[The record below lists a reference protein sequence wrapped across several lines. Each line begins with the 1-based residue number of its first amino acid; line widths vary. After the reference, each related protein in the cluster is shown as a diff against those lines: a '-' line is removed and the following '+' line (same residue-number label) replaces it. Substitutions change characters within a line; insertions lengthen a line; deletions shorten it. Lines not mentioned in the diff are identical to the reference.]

1 MQIELTLL
9 LFTTLCMLL
18 YLIYDLRNIKIDKE
32 VQQVVD
38 NLNDDLEAAIRN
50 AIESRIQQNI
60 VNALNG
66 VMDEYVAKG
75 LLDSEPTRSEK
86 YLAEVGVNNKPFIN
100 FRGGESWTNR
110 GLRN

>member
-1 MQIELTLL
+1 MQIELILL
-9 LFTTLCMLL
+9 LFTVLFMLL
-18 YLIYDLRNIKIDKE
+18 YLIYDLRNVKIEKE

-50 AIESRIQQNI
+50 AIESGIQQNI

-75 LLDSEPTRSEK
+75 LLDSNPTKPEK
-86 YLAEVGVNNKPFIN
+86 HFNEVGTNSKLFIN
-100 FRGGESWTNR
+100 FIGVEEWKRH
-110 GLRN
+110 